1 MAVAIPAFAIVRPR
15 VVVTRTGESLLVED
29 AVAEIF
35 EEYGSGFVPGLRQS
49 RFPAGSGLL
58 YGATDD

>member
-1 MAVAIPAFAIVRPR
+1 MTIATPAFAIVRPR
-15 VVVTRTGESLLVED
+15 VVITRTGQSLFAED